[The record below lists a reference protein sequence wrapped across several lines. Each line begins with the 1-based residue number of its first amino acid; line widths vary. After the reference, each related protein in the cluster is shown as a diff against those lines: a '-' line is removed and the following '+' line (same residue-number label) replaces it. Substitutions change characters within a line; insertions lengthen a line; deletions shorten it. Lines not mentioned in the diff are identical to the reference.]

1 MHYIPFYT
9 FTENVIEKRALY
21 REAHLKWAK
30 NYFDRGDL
38 IITGGV
44 DQPLDSA
51 VLIFKGESPQIAEDF
66 AKNDPYVLHGVV
78 VQWQVRPY
86 IVGFIKL

>member
-1 MHYIPFYT
+1 
-9 FTENVIEKRALY
+9 
-21 REAHLKWAK
+21 
-30 NYFDRGDL
+30 L